1 MTAAE
6 RQARDLCAA
15 LYPGCHLR
23 MTSGGGYAVV
33 RMRGVSPA
41 THLSYAVSD
50 IREGAWQHAVEALVR
65 DATGGVR

>member
-1 MTAAE
+1 MSAE

-33 RMRGVSPA
+33 RMRGAAPA
-41 THLSYAVSD
+41 SHTSYAVAD
-50 IREGAWQHAVEALVR
+50 TRDGAWRHAVEALVR
-65 DATGGVR
+65 DARGVPR